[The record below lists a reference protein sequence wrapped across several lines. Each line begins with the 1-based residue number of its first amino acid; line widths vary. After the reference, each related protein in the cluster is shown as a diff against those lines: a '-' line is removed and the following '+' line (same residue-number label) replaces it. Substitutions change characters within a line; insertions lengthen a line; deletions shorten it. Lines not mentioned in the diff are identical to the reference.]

1 MIIPTKFVVWGGG
14 RRCFFLFV
22 INHTPTNYGTM
33 RLYYEYI
40 HKWKCVYSGRER
52 GYILTC
58 LINDD
63 VAPWGITG

>member
-1 MIIPTKFVVWGGG
+1 MIIPTKFVVWGKEKV
-14 RRCFFLFV
+14 FLPLR
-22 INHTPTNYGTM
+22 NQPYTNYGTM

-40 HKWKCVYSGRER
+40 HKWKCVYAGRER